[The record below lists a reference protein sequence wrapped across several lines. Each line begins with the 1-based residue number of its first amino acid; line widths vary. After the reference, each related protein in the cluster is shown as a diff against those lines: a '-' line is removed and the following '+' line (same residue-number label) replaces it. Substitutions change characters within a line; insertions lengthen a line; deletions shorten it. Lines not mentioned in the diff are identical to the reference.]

1 MKSKNFKKVN
11 YEDPKFDWD
20 AAEAE
25 EAKQMAKDSPPQKIL
40 KEPKRTGIAPKDPH
54 ATPESI

>member
-25 EAKQMAKDSPPQKIL
+25 EAKQMAKDSPP
-40 KEPKRTGIAPKDPH
+40 
-54 ATPESI
+54 